1 MLIYSSWFG
10 DLGGGEL
17 RMLDHIR
24 RSRIPR
30 SRMAAIVQ
38 APGELQAALSKEN
51 VASVLIPWKEG
62 GGWARRQVCWYKGML
77 EARRFLG
84 RHPDAIVLCNTFHDL
99 DTVGR
104 VARRLR
110 MPVIWRARA
119 DTFTHTHRWPATRL
133 SEFVRFLNQDV
144 ARIVPT
150 TNYEAQLMMEA
161 GVDRNKIRVIHNGV
175 DLSRFDDRAAGQR
188 LREQLR
194 IDDSVPVISF
204 VARMVPQ
211 KGYEVF
217 FEALAGLRAAGYR
230 FKALVAG
237 DTTLLEGGGDA
248 YRAQIASLVD
258 LLGLHDSVLLLGARK
273 DVPAIMNAS
282 DVFVLAS
289 LKEPFGT
296 TVIEAM
302 AAAKPVVCS
311 DLAGPRESAVEGET
325 AYFFPA
331 GDAHALQAALTR
343 ILEAPD
349 AARDMGRRGRLRAEK
364 LFSMDAYI
372 TAMDQ
377 ECTAVMTHVNP
388 AVEAEAC

>member
-30 SRMAAIVQ
+30 SRMVVICQ
-38 APGELQAALSKEN
+38 APGELQASLSTEN
-51 VASVLIPWKEG
+51 VKSVLIPWKGG
-62 GGWARRQVCWYKGML
+62 GGWVRRQACWYSGMYRV
-77 EARRFLG
+77 RRFL
-84 RHPDAIVLCNTFHDL
+84 RHYRDGVVLCNTFHDL

-104 VARRLR
+104 VARSLR

-119 DTFTHTHRWPATRL
+119 DTFTHTHRWVAARV
-133 SEFVRFLNQDV
+133 SELVRFLNDDV

-150 TNYEAQLMMEA
+150 TNYEAQLMLDA
-161 GVDRNKIRVIHNGV
+161 GVDMSKVRVIHNGV
-175 DLSRFDDRAAGQR
+175 DLSRFDDRVAGQR
-188 LREQLR
+188 LRAQLG
-194 IDDSVPVISF
+194 IEDSVAVISF

-211 KGYEVF
+211 KGYEVL
-217 FEALAGLRAAGYR
+217 FEALAGLRAAGHR
-230 FKALVAG
+230 FTALVAG
-237 DTTLLEGGGDA
+237 DTTLLEGGGDT
-248 YRAQIASLVD
+248 YRAQINESVD
-258 LLGLHDSVLLLGARK
+258 RLGLRDCVLLLGARK

-302 AAAKPVVCS
+302 AAGKPVVCS

-331 GDAHALQAALTR
+331 GDAQALQAALAR
-343 ILEAPD
+343 ILDDPEV
-349 AARDMGRRGRLRAEK
+349 ARDMGRRGRVRAEK

-372 TAMDQ
+372 AAMDE
-377 ECTAVMTHVNP
+377 ECAAVMAKLPPV
-388 AVEAEAC
+388 AEARAC